1 MNVCC
6 TCNDETGSI
15 QNDYRQVEPFYLNL
29 KGRHDFNALRAMMV
43 LLVKNRGT
51 TIVAATATDHLYYQQ
66 GGNAL
71 EEVHH

>member
-51 TIVAATATDHLYYQQ
+51 IVAATATDHLYYQQ